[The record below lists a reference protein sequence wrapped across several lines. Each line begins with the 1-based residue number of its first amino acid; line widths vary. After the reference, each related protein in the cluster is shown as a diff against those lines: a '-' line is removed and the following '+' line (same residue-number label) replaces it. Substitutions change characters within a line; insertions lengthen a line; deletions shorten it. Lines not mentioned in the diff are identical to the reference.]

1 MKRANTERNIT
12 IAENGMNKA
21 IKKVPLKKKTKNKKQ
36 INDNQ

>member
-21 IKKVPLKKKTKNKKQ
+21 IKKVPLKKKLKTKNK
-36 INDNQ
+36 